1 MRKSTN
7 PITTNQ
13 TIIQTGLS
21 NSSSSSWSF
30 NTVPSKKAIDPII
43 EEQTSSR
50 VSNISNN
57 KRVLSSTENIVM
69 NSTSRSKL

>member
-69 NSTSRSKL
+69 NSISRSKL

>member
-21 NSSSSSWSF
+21 NSSSSWSF

>member
-1 MRKSTN
+1 MRKNTPN

-21 NSSSSSWSF
+21 NSSSSWSF

-43 EEQTSSR
+43 E
-50 VSNISNN
+50 
-57 KRVLSSTENIVM
+57 
-69 NSTSRSKL
+69 

>member
-21 NSSSSSWSF
+21 NSSSWSF

>member
-1 MRKSTN
+1 MRKNTN